1 MAARRKVR
9 QRKKGPIDPRL
20 GERVR
25 ALRVA
30 QKMTQA
36 QLAGDDFSK
45 GFVSLVETGRTRMS
59 LRAAAIVAERLGV
72 SLSVLLADED
82 SPRGRIGIEDTLN
95 SAIKRT
101 EELEDYALK
110 TRSELRLAL
119 AAVRQLVQATPGG
132 R

>member
-1 MAARRKVR
+1 
-9 QRKKGPIDPRL
+9 
-20 GERVR
+20 
-25 ALRVA
+25 
-30 QKMTQA
+30 MTQA
-36 QLAGDDFSK
+36 ELAGDDFSK
-45 GFVSLVETGRTRMS
+45 GFVSLVETGRTQMS

-82 SPRGRIGIEDTLN
+82 NPRGRIGIEDTLN

-101 EELEDYALK
+101 EELESYAVK